1 LIGGIKLQDIN
12 YLRPETLNKA
22 VELLDMYGSD
32 GKILAGGT
40 DIIIALKDRTVI
52 CKYLIDIKAIQEL
65 SNISYTSASGLS
77 IGAAVCLNDIIECP
91 DIKTNYSILA
101 EAAKTLANK
110 LLRNRATLIGNI
122 CNSSPGGDMLPA
134 ALVLEGSLEVYSIN
148 GKRDIPLKEFFLGV
162 KKNAIK
168 DNEIVTR
175 IIFPPT
181 FGIGCFLK
189 KSRIKGH
196 DLAQISIAAFL
207 KDDGMLKV
215 SLGAVAPTP
224 ILIEDFR
231 SYRKEE
237 LVINIKEITENI
249 MSKIKPISDV
259 RATKEYRLSM
269 VEYLT
274 SEILRKLGGEN

>member
-1 LIGGIKLQDIN
+1 MQDIK

-40 DIIIALKDRTVI
+40 DIIIALKDRSVI
-52 CKYLIDIKAIQEL
+52 CKYLIDIKAIEEI
-65 SNISYTSASGLS
+65 SSISYTSASGLS
-77 IGAAVCLNDIIECP
+77 IGAAVCLNDIIESP
-91 DIKTNYSILA
+91 DIKTNYSILG

-122 CNSSPGGDMLPA
+122 CNSSPGGDMLPSS
-134 ALVLEGSLEVYSIN
+134 LVLEGRLEVYSIN
-148 GKRDIPLKEFFLGV
+148 GKRDIQLKEFFLGV

-181 FGIGCFLK
+181 FGKGCTLK

-237 LVINIKEITENI
+237 LTINIKEITENI